1 MYLYIEL
8 LVIEGPAP
16 ALLVQ
21 ASRAGGATR
30 ARERVCVCRNTE
42 GLPPSERAD
51 GMQRLSFLTLTFNAG
66 SPSLPTV
73 FSSPLSMRPSPR
85 RGDRWA
91 SGDCEH

>member
-16 ALLVQ
+16 ALLVR

-51 GMQRLSFLTLTFNAG
+51 GMQRLSFPDPNFQRRLPFAAHRVLLSALDASVTAAG
-66 SPSLPTV
+66 
-73 FSSPLSMRPSPR
+73 
-85 RGDRWA
+85 
-91 SGDCEH
+91 